1 MKRLILPSQ
10 LADNLFRGAEVT
22 LPLASGYKDGDRVWI
37 AERFRAIKN
46 GAYQFILVESFVIPV
61 NPNEVRW
68 KHIYRDDEGWRSAAN
83 MPQWASRVH
92 GVVRVTEDSLVV
104 YRVEA
109 VEEEKK
115 VGRRNKRKRRGLN
128 ELLK

>member
-1 MKRLILPSQ
+1 MGL
-10 LADNLFRGAEVT
+10 
-22 LPLASGYKDGDRVWI
+22 W
-37 AERFRAIKN
+37 
-46 GAYQFILVESFVIPV
+46 
-61 NPNEVRW
+61 
-68 KHIYRDDEGWRSAAN
+68 
-83 MPQWASRVH
+83 
-92 GVVRVTEDSLVV
+92 RVTEDSLVV

>member
-1 MKRLILPSQ
+1 MKRLLLPSQ
-10 LADNLFRGAEVT
+10 PADNLFRGAEVT
-22 LPLASGYKDGDRVWI
+22 LPLASGYSDGDRVWI

-46 GAYQFILVESFVIPV
+46 GAYQFMLVESFVIPV

-68 KHIYRDDEGWRSAAN
+68 KSVYREGEAWRSGAN

-104 YRVEA
+104 SRVEV
-109 VEEEKK
+109 VEEEKRVSRK
-115 VGRRNKRKRRGLN
+115 YKTKRRGLSD
-128 ELLK
+128 LLK